1 MPLRSAVLA
10 RRRFRVDLDQL
21 DEVVDPVVGEGHDAF
36 VAEAQDPDE
45 AVLGL
50 HFDGD
55 VEQEVDIFAEVFGD
69 AVDGSDA
76 GDLVDVHGSG
86 REAVAARGCGCQFQG
101 NSSSSR
107 CAGWPAIRARTSASH
122 ACGSTPFILAVT
134 MSPYMSAARRPP
146 RSDPQN
152 SHDFRPSAT
161 QRSPRS
167 AALFDMHTRPSS
179 RNSVKACQRFSMYWM
194 AFTRSCPRDSF
205 AACSRI

>member
-1 MPLRSAVLA
+1 MA
-10 RRRFRVDLDQL
+10 LDQV
-21 DEVVDPVVGEGHDAF
+21 DEAVDAEVGESHDALVF
-36 VAEAQDPDE
+36 EPLDPDE

-50 HFDGD
+50 ISMATSKRKSTSSPRSLATRSM
-55 VEQEVDIFAEVFGD
+55 VLA
-69 AVDGSDA
+69 
-76 GDLVDVHGSG
+76 
-86 REAVAARGCGCQFQG
+86 RETLLTCMGQAARAVAARGCGRQFQG

-161 QRSPRS
+161 QRNPRS
-167 AALFDMHTRPSS
+167 AALLKGMVSATLLFRL
-179 RNSVKACQRFSMYWM
+179 AFM
-194 AFTRSCPRDSF
+194 A
-205 AACSRI
+205 